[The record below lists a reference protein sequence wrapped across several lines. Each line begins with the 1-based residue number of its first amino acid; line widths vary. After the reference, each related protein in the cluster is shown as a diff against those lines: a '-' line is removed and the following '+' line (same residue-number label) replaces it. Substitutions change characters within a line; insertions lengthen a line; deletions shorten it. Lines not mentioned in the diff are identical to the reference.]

1 MGLKPW
7 DCAII
12 RGKDSTAEFLLMFET
27 ALGITKELLHKE
39 KQQDSLMSESSDLR
53 TNFKDVLSVSKKL
66 AKEREE
72 MCRDLSR
79 LHESMI
85 ELHDKMIMEIQI
97 LAQENSSLKKNGVNK
112 DEER

>member
-1 MGLKPW
+1 MGLKPS
-7 DCAII
+7 DCAMI
-12 RGKDSTAEFLLMFET
+12 RGKDSTAEFLMMFET
-27 ALGITKELLHKE
+27 ALGITRELLHKE
-39 KQQDSLMSESSDLR
+39 KQQDSLMTESSELR

-72 MCRDLSR
+72 MCRDLSK

-97 LAQENSSLKKNGVNK
+97 LAQETNSLRKNGGNK
-112 DEER
+112 HDDR